1 MLPQGRARS
10 RVESCIE
17 TTYTAVGRSEA
28 NVDCVPILLNC
39 LDDLEDVQSSLFE
52 IASHLKIDNRL
63 ESFAAIPLGGVLL
76 SAFIRDS
83 FLLAADTSIITV
95 DTKRT
100 SRVLRGRR
108 PALRE
113 RVVMIDDVIG
123 TGETMVRA
131 INIMR
136 LAGARVTDAIV
147 LIDRG
152 IGGRERLENNAV
164 ILHSVHELKVKS

>member
-10 RVESCIE
+10 RIESCIV

-39 LDDLEDVQSSLFE
+39 LDDLEDVQPFLFE
-52 IASHLKIDNRL
+52 IASHLKMDNRL
-63 ESFAAIPLGGVLL
+63 ESFAAIPLGGTLL
-76 SAFIRDS
+76 AAFVRDS

-95 DTKRT
+95 DTRRT

-108 PALRE
+108 PALGE
-113 RVVMIDDVIG
+113 CVVMVDDVIG
-123 TGETMVRA
+123 SGETLVRA

-152 IGGRERLENNAV
+152 IGGSERLGSNGV
-164 ILHSVHELKVKS
+164 LLHSVHELKVKQ